1 MNYNKLTN
9 VLSKKVNKDLRKL
22 EQYHNKDTFITI
34 KRFNTETSGS
44 WSPCFEISIDFQDI
58 ENDVENNER
67 TLWTLISNLLK
78 FDNENKTIFR
88 TVDGKIYEIDL
99 ELIICDE
106 TETINI
112 KYFYA

>member
-1 MNYNKLTN
+1 MNHNKLTN

-22 EQYHNKDTFITI
+22 EDFHNQDTFITI

-58 ENDVENNER
+58 ENDQENNER
-67 TLWTLISNLLK
+67 NLWTLISNLLN

-88 TVDGKIYEIDL
+88 TVAGIKYEIDI

-106 TETINI
+106 NQKIEI